1 MKATVN
7 GITYEGT
14 EDEIRRIVSN
24 PPAGPAP
31 EITRSLPP
39 GYGTSTA
46 ANTVK
51 CTHCGNR
58 VDADEA
64 HYVRVVRGSK
74 YTAYGRN
81 AVLCHDCYKRALD
94 EPWLT

>member
-64 HYVRVVRGSK
+64 HYVRV
-74 YTAYGRN
+74 TAYGRN
-81 AVLCHDCYKRALD
+81 AFLCHDCYRKAL
-94 EPWLT
+94 EQL